1 MITLAYISALA
12 TIVLLAIFAGQQASE
27 RPIVTKDYQDLDAN
41 FWSDLDAS
49 LTSVERIKVKR
60 RSTGALV
67 GYATVEGLRVI
78 ARIPRHIRNQDQLRH
93 YLACTRRGGLLY
105 TP

>member
-1 MITLAYISALA
+1 MITLAYLSALA
-12 TIVLLAIFAGQQASE
+12 TIVLLAIFAGQQTSE

-49 LTSVERIKVKR
+49 LTSVKRIKVRR

-67 GYATVEGLRVI
+67 CYATVEGLRTI
-78 ARIPRHIRNQDQLRH
+78 KRIPRFISNQDQLRH
-93 YLACTRRGGLLY
+93 YLACTRRGALLC